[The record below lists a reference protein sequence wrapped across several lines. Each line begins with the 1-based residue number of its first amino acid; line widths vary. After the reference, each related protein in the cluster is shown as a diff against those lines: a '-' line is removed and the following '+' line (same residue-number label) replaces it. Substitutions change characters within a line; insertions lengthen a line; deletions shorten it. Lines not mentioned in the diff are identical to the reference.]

1 MIEYL
6 HVVLEQS
13 FGGTLHVT
21 NESTYMKVNLFA
33 RYCHLIFQLLIV

>member
-13 FGGTLHVT
+13 FSGTLHVT

>member
-6 HVVLEQS
+6 HIVLEQS

-21 NESTYMKVNLFA
+21 NESTCMKVNLFA
-33 RYCHLIFQLLIV
+33 RYCQLIF

>member
-13 FGGTLHVT
+13 FGRTLDVT
-21 NESTYMKVNLFA
+21 NESTYMQVNLFA
-33 RYCHLIFQLLIV
+33 RYYQLIF